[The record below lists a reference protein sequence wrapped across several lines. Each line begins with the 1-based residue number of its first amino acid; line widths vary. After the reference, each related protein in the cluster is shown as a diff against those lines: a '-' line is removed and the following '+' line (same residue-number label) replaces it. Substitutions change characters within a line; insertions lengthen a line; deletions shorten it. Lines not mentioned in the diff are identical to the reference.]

1 VGAEEMTRD
10 LAAIMADIKS
20 GRAPQLLLL
29 FGDDLRVQE
38 ACKAIVDRLVPESE
52 RGFNLERF
60 DGHTAGWDQIEV
72 ALMTPP
78 LLPGKKVVWV
88 EDALYFTS
96 REQKG
101 ELGEKV
107 LELWSEGKKDEA
119 SKLLADL
126 LLMEGWTQDQWE
138 QLQSATSGALAEML
152 GVDDETREQAESLLT
167 YCKSK
172 GVDLSQRRGS
182 EGHRLLE
189 RLDKGLPEWD
199 VLLLTAVQVDRRT
212 RLYKRLEELQAV
224 LYLGLERDRSGKV
237 SRETLLEFVYQ
248 RIRQAGKHLQPG
260 AREMILLRSSG
271 ELRSLQQELEKLV
284 LFVGD
289 QPSISAREVEMIFAD
304 QAEGWIFDL
313 TRAIAD
319 RDAVAALSQLARLTA
334 QGEHPLKLLGT
345 IAAEARRLLSARQ
358 LLETQLRRVWKR
370 GMTYQQFQQQVLE
383 EGMPLL
389 TRNAYADYMCFQR
402 ADSFELGE
410 LRAHMAAIHEADFRL
425 KSSGSNP
432 RLVMERLILGM
443 CLGAQPATLSRGR
456 RAGI

>member
-1 VGAEEMTRD
+1 MTRD

-20 GRAPQLLLL
+20 GRPPQLLLL

-38 ACKAIVDRLVPESE
+38 ACKAIVGRVVPGSE

-60 DGHTAGWDQIEV
+60 DGHTVGWDQIEV

-88 EDALYFTS
+88 ADAPYFTS
-96 REQKG
+96 REQKA

-119 SKLLADL
+119 CKLLSDL
-126 LLMEGWTQDQWE
+126 LVVEGWTQDQWE
-138 QLQSATSGALAEML
+138 QLQSASSGAFVEML
-152 GVDDETREQAESLLT
+152 GVDDETRGQAEALLT

-172 GVDLSQRRGS
+172 GIDLSQRPGF
-182 EGHRLLE
+182 EGQRLLE
-189 RLDKGLPEWD
+189 WLDKGLPEWD

-237 SRETLLEFVYQ
+237 NREMLLEFIYQ

-271 ELRSLQQELEKLV
+271 ELRGLQQELEKLV

-289 QPSISAREVEMIFAD
+289 QPSISARDVEIIFAD

-313 TRAIAD
+313 TRAIGD

-358 LLETQLRRVWKR
+358 LLETQLRRVWKQ

-383 EGMPLL
+383 GGMPLL

-402 ADSFELGE
+402 ADYFELGE
-410 LRAHMAAIHEADFRL
+410 LRAQLAAIHEADFRL
-425 KSSGSNP
+425 KSTGSSP

>member
-1 VGAEEMTRD
+1 
-10 LAAIMADIKS
+10 
-20 GRAPQLLLL
+20 
-29 FGDDLRVQE
+29 
-38 ACKAIVDRLVPESE
+38 
-52 RGFNLERF
+52 
-60 DGHTAGWDQIEV
+60 
-72 ALMTPP
+72 
-78 LLPGKKVVWV
+78 
-88 EDALYFTS
+88 
-96 REQKG
+96 
-101 ELGEKV
+101 
-107 LELWSEGKKDEA
+107 
-119 SKLLADL
+119 
-126 LLMEGWTQDQWE
+126 
-138 QLQSATSGALAEML
+138 
-152 GVDDETREQAESLLT
+152 
-167 YCKSK
+167 
-172 GVDLSQRRGS
+172 
-182 EGHRLLE
+182 
-189 RLDKGLPEWD
+189 
-199 VLLLTAVQVDRRT
+199 
-212 RLYKRLEELQAV
+212 
-224 LYLGLERDRSGKV
+224 
-237 SRETLLEFVYQ
+237 
-248 RIRQAGKHLQPG
+248 
-260 AREMILLRSSG
+260 MILLRSSG

-289 QPSISAREVEMIFAD
+289 QPSISARDVEIIFAD

-402 ADSFELGE
+402 ADYFALGE